1 MRRTLA
7 YAPPCPRCRCVC
19 PTKDLSA
26 FVRDYN
32 TMSKG
37 NSDTLLAIG
46 RTIAAWEAAPTEAN
60 LAKLQELFGLCL
72 QNVKPS

>member
-1 MRRTLA
+1 
-7 YAPPCPRCRCVC
+7 
-19 PTKDLSA
+19 
-26 FVRDYN
+26 
-32 TMSKG
+32 MSKG